1 MGVFL
6 QGGVSWPSGRKTMT
20 DPHIGFRFA
29 SAGDAAGGFSSLS
42 LDELSVGLIRFLTF
56 PPSSGDLVCR
66 GYGDDPQVKTL
77 PSTAE
82 DAEVR
87 WVSSLFL
94 GELSVG
100 LIRF

>member
-1 MGVFL
+1 MASLGL
-6 QGGVSWPSGRKTMT
+6 LGKKTMT

-42 LDELSVGLIRFLTF
+42 L
-56 PPSSGDLVCR
+56 
-66 GYGDDPQVKTL
+66 
-77 PSTAE
+77 
-82 DAEVR
+82 
-87 WVSSLFL
+87 

>member
-42 LDELSVGLIRFLTF
+42 LGELSVGLIRFLTF

-66 GYGDDPQVKTL
+66 VWSLPLLDLANPTL
-77 PSTAE
+77 
-82 DAEVR
+82 
-87 WVSSLFL
+87 
-94 GELSVG
+94 
-100 LIRF
+100 